1 MTNATSVAGSG
12 TPMPAVPAE
21 PIPNRRIFLAQA
33 AGSLVFAAMA
43 GTSMAATDD
52 PIFAAIENHKS
63 ACCTLKAVC
72 SEQARLESILPHDK
86 RQSRVDVWREEI
98 VETDDPRWIETER
111 AIHNAFDAE
120 TDAACVL
127 ISICPTTMAGIIAL
141 LRYANAAD
149 IDGMGWPEQLQSDD
163 GTKTRSWHYFLIEVV
178 AEALSGLVS
187 A

>member
-1 MTNATSVAGSG
+1 M
-12 TPMPAVPAE
+12 
-21 PIPNRRIFLAQA
+21 
-33 AGSLVFAAMA
+33 
-43 GTSMAATDD
+43 
-52 PIFAAIENHKS
+52 
-63 ACCTLKAVC
+63 
-72 SEQARLESILPHDK
+72 
-86 RQSRVDVWREEI
+86 
-98 VETDDPRWIETER
+98 ETDDPRWIETER

-127 ISICPTTMAGIIAL
+127 VSICPTTMAGIIAL

-149 IDGMGWPEQLQSDD
+149 NDGGLAAQLQSDD